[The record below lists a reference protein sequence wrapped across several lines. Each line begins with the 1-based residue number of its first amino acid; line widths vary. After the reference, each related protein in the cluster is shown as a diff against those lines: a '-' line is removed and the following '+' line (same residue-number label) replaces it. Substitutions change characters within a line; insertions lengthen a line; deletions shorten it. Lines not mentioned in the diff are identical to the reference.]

1 MNIEAME
8 RNAGRAA
15 RLLKAM
21 SNPNRLLVL
30 CRLSQG
36 ERSVGELGRELG
48 LSQSA
53 LSQHLARLR
62 AEGLVTAR
70 RRSQSVFYALSSP
83 DARQLI
89 DVLEARF
96 CALPDNELPDNELPD
111 NELPDNEEPPRPTPP
126 PKRLS

>member
-8 RNAGRAA
+8 RNAGEAA

-83 DARQLI
+83 DVRLLI
-89 DVLEARF
+89 DLLEARF
-96 CALPDNELPDNELPD
+96 CA
-111 NELPDNEEPPRPTPP
+111 LPDNEEPPRPTPP
-126 PKRLS
+126 PSRSS